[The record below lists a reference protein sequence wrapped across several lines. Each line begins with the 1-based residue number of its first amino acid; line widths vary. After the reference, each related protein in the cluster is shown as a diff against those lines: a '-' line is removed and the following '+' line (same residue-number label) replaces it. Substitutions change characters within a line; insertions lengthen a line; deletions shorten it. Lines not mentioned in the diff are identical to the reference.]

1 MTPRRCLLLS
11 CVALALASCG
21 GGDDSGATG
30 GGTTTGQ
37 GTTTGTGEVSGE
49 QVFTSNCGTCHTL
62 GAAGTSGEIGPN
74 LDDLKPNAATV
85 KAKVQ
90 SGGGGMPSFED
101 RLSDAE
107 IDAVSNYVAEN
118 AGKSG

>member
-1 MTPRRCLLLS
+1 MTLRRCDLVS

-30 GGTTTGQ
+30 AGTTTGQ

-49 QVFTSNCGTCHTL
+49 QVFTSNCGSCHTL
-62 GAAGTSGEIGPN
+62 SAAGTSGEIGPN
-74 LDDLKPNAATV
+74 LDELKPDVATV

-90 SGGGGMPSFED
+90 SGGGGMPSFEG

-107 IDAVSNYVAEN
+107 IDAVAKYVADN
-118 AGKSG
+118 AG